1 MSSYETDGRMV
12 WNSTYIVNMFVYHMV
27 KSYTCN
33 LLKHTIVQNQPYDIH
48 ITDEHYRTM
57 NDFIVTHVLI
67 VAHGAHTIE
76 LLSGG
81 AVMWCRYNHGCQ
93 LGHHTTL
100 TCQGT
105 LQSLTHHVC
114 TQTFT
119 YTPKVI
125 MHTFISYTMWCYLM
139 GCS

>member
-1 MSSYETDGRMV
+1 MV

-57 NDFIVTHVLI
+57 SDFIVTHVLI

-105 LQSLTHHVC
+105 HC
-114 TQTFT
+114 TR
-119 YTPKVI
+119 
-125 MHTFISYTMWCYLM
+125 
-139 GCS
+139 